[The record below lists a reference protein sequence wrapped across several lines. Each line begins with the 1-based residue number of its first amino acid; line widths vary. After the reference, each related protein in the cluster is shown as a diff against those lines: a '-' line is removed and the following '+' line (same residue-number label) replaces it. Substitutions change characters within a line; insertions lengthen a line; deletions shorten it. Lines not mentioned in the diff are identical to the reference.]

1 MASGRPGRNAALR
14 GMKQRREGGREGGR
28 DRSRSGTAGLGLAGR
43 NAAALGGGGGREGG
57 REGGV
62 FGRRCNNQ
70 TTCWLPWHAGTPAGG
85 LGCSHEHT

>member
-14 GMKQRREGGREGGR
+14 GMKQRREGGREGGIKK
-28 DRSRSGTAGLGLAGR
+28 R
-43 NAAALGGGGGREGG
+43 NSGREGW
-57 REGGV
+57 V